1 MSKEELEFTI
11 NAFRAFTAGK
21 KYKTIYAD
29 PPWQFQNRTGKVAPE
44 HKRLARY
51 GTMTLE

>member
-21 KYKTIYAD
+21 KYKTIYAILYYRM
-29 PPWQFQNRTGKVAPE
+29 NAV
-44 HKRLARY
+44 
-51 GTMTLE
+51 